1 MIRTKALMSLLSQ
14 SLDASI
20 TLLTSSGQLLSQ
32 ASLSQKNAR
41 IYAALAA
48 QVWSGYEKMGVD
60 GHVGSLTN
68 ANKKAFGCNW
78 LGIECLNG
86 NIMILCIR
94 LPRHEE
100 SIHVSVLSEPILLCL
115 VGDENSKL
123 DIYFFIGL
131 ISKILPN
138 FKKRIGKIELLNFPI
153 KKVFK

>member
-20 TLLTSSGQLLSQ
+20 TSCILLTSSGQLLSQ

-48 QVWSGYEKMGVD
+48 QVWSGYEKIGED
-60 GHVGSLTN
+60 GHIGSLTN
-68 ANKKAFGCNW
+68 ANKKTFGCNW

-86 NIMILCIR
+86 NLMILCIR
-94 LPRHEE
+94 LPQPKE
-100 SIHVSVLSEPILLCL
+100 SMPVSVLSEPLLLCL

-123 DIYFFIGL
+123 GFMHMKAESIKNHL
-131 ISKILPN
+131 LK
-138 FKKRIGKIELLNFPI
+138 ELEGVKDL
-153 KKVFK
+153 